1 MPISNDVLIGQTLT
15 YTVGHMVRINSTLLN
30 FAQFHLIFPETN
42 SRTNAR
48 SLCIYHYTKLD
59 TQKLKW

>member
-15 YTVGHMVRINSTLLN
+15 HTVGHMVQINSTLLN
-30 FAQFHLIFPETN
+30 FAQFHSIFPKTN
-42 SRTNAR
+42 SLTNAR
-48 SLCIYHYTKLD
+48 TFSIYHFTKLD